1 MFKHILIPTD
11 GSEISA
17 AAIQSGVQFAKE
29 MNAKVTGLTVTTPF
43 HIMAVESISVLNDS
57 QAYDTSA
64 KARATRNLDVI
75 KEAATNAGVEFDL
88 VHASGEHP
96 YEEIVK
102 TAEEKGCD
110 VIFQASHGRRG
121 IQALLMGSETTKVLT
136 HSKIPVLVYR

>member
-57 QAYDTSA
+57 REYDASA

-110 VIFQASHGRRG
+110 IIFQASHGRRG

>member
-17 AAIQSGVQFAKE
+17 AAIQKGVQFAKE
-29 MNAKVTGLTVTTPF
+29 INAKVTGLTVTTPF

-57 QAYDTSA
+57 REYDASA

-75 KEAATNAGVEFDL
+75 KDAATQAGVEFEL

-96 YEEIVK
+96 YEEIVR

-121 IQALLMGSETTKVLT
+121 MQALLMGSETTKVLT